1 MTFPVW
7 HEKTQGSHC
16 IALRGGLQS
25 RNCLEGRGVYH
36 KLDYG
41 IIIEPYFSLEDTIKK
56 CRLFLTAL
64 FFFTGIQI
72 RVEFIS
78 VVDSIFLMQTSTFG
92 ARKNFFEHQ

>member
-16 IALRGGLQS
+16 FSLRGGLQS

-41 IIIEPYFSLEDTIKK
+41 IIIEPYFYLGDTIKK

-72 RVEFIS
+72 RIEFIS
-78 VVDSIFLMQTSTFG
+78 VVDSIFFDANSHLRG
-92 ARKNFFEHQ
+92 EEKFF